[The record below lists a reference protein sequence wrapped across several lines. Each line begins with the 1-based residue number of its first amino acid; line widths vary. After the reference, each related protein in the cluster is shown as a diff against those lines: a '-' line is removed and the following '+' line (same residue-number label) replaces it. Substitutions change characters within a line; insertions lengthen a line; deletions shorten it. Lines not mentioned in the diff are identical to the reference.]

1 MYYEYFGLKEAPF
14 SIAPNP
20 QYLYMSDRHREAL
33 AHLVYGIK
41 SDGGFILLTGEV
53 GTGKTTICR
62 CLLEQIPNDVHI
74 AFILNPKLNPAELL
88 ATACDDLGIS
98 YPERASIKV
107 MVDRLN
113 EFLLA
118 AHQEGKR
125 TVLIID
131 EAQNLSIDVLE
142 QLRLL
147 TNLETNERKL
157 LQIILLGQPELLTL
171 LAQKELRQ
179 LSQRITARFHLDA
192 LNRDESHEYIKH
204 RLIMAGAKRTFFSVA
219 AANRIFKISGGI
231 PRVINLICD
240 RALLGTYAEN
250 KLQVSTRIVNK
261 AAAEVLGQKF
271 NFPSMPVYAVAAV
284 LLVATLTLLT
294 FYLPSTEIVDSSSKS
309 NELTQLPGDRT
320 RLAAEGDT
328 QPVVESITANISPMV
343 QEIKPDLFNYLDKVE
358 DVIGHSD
365 VKLAFADLFALWGLV
380 FEDQSIHPCNQAT
393 SIGLKCFSNLSGLKE
408 IKSLNRPV
416 VIGINQQWVTLS
428 QFNEGAVTL
437 IAGHRQFQV
446 SARELT
452 FAWNGK
458 YTLFWRMPPDYIRPL
473 TLGDQGAA
481 VDWLVGQLTTTD
493 SLPPVSSRGHT
504 FDLLL
509 ENRVKLFQLSV
520 GLTPNGAV
528 GVKTWIHVNNLL
540 GLDIPTLNIQVLSS
554 GEG

>member
-20 QYLYMSDRHREAL
+20 RYLYMSERHREAL
-33 AHLVYGIK
+33 AHLMYGIN

-62 CLLEQIPNDVHI
+62 CLLEQIPKDVHI
-74 AFILNPKLNPAELL
+74 AFVLNPKLDPVELL

-98 YPERASIKV
+98 YPAGASIKT

-118 AHQEGKR
+118 AHQEGRR

-171 LAQKELRQ
+171 LAQNELRQ
-179 LSQRITARFHLDA
+179 LSQRVTARFHLDA
-192 LNRDESHEYIKH
+192 LNRGEVHEYIKH
-204 RLIMAGAKRTFFSVA
+204 RLTIAGTRRRVFSA
-219 AANRIFKISGGI
+219 AAINRIFKISGGI

-458 YTLFWRMPPDYIRPL
+458 YNKIRY
-473 TLGDQGAA
+473 
-481 VDWLVGQLTTTD
+481 
-493 SLPPVSSRGHT
+493 
-504 FDLLL
+504 
-509 ENRVKLFQLSV
+509 
-520 GLTPNGAV
+520 
-528 GVKTWIHVNNLL
+528 
-540 GLDIPTLNIQVLSS
+540 
-554 GEG
+554 